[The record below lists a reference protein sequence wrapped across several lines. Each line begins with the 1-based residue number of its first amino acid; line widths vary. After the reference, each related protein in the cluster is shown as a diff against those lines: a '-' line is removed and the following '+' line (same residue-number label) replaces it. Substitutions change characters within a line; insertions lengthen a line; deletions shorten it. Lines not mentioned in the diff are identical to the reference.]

1 MIISLIRKL
10 KAGPQSQWESM
21 AQALMC
27 WVMALDI
34 IIGSNDPR
42 TFITEG
48 RGNEGS
54 KIIAAFIGL
63 VVSPTGLKSIYYLLS
78 HFELHLF
85 FP

>member
-1 MIISLIRKL
+1 MGEY
-10 KAGPQSQWESM
+10 GPSINV
-21 AQALMC
+21 L
-27 WVMALDI
+27 
-34 IIGSNDPR
+34 GHGFGHYNRSNDPR